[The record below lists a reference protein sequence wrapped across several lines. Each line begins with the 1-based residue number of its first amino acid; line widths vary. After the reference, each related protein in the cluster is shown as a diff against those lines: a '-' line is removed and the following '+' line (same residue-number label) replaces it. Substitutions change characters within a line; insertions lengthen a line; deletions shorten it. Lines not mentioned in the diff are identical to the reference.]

1 MVVYDSIGNNG
12 RLGNQLFQ
20 IASTI
25 GIALSNNTKFYF
37 NKAAIFDFLPNLKE
51 CFIED
56 ENFRSDFLYRE
67 NEFCYQEIKLQEN
80 TKTTLFG
87 YFQSEKYFEKH
98 KEYIKFY
105 LKIKNDLFTNYVNIY
120 KNMNICSIH
129 VRRGDYVSI
138 GQTHPLN
145 PHPLQSLEYY
155 KEAIKIINADKYLV
169 FSDDINWCK
178 ENFIGDNYIFV
189 DNKISSLEN
198 DIFEMQLMST
208 CKNNI
213 IANSSYS
220 WWAAYFNENKDKKV
234 IAPKLWFGKDYIKT
248 ITSHDDVIQS
258 IIPKDWI
265 II

>member
-1 MVVYDSIGNNG
+1 
-12 RLGNQLFQ
+12 
-20 IASTI
+20 
-25 GIALSNNTKFYF
+25 
-37 NKAAIFDFLPNLKE
+37 
-51 CFIED
+51 
-56 ENFRSDFLYRE
+56 
-67 NEFCYQEIKLQEN
+67 
-80 TKTTLFG
+80 
-87 YFQSEKYFEKH
+87 
-98 KEYIKFY
+98 
-105 LKIKNDLFTNYVNIY
+105 
-120 KNMNICSIH
+120 MNICSIH

-234 IAPKLWFGKDYIKT
+234 IAPKLWFGKDYINT